1 LPGFSFC
8 DGENQMKNAN
18 GKFFSAKTKLILA
31 VAAIP
36 VLVGGW
42 RAFRPEK
49 LFINQQVSEA
59 APASVSGEAEP
70 LYTGKLESR
79 EHPTGGRATIYR
91 ESSRKN
97 YLRLTD
103 FATSNGPDVH
113 VLLVKAEEPAL
124 SKIIV
129 PGNLEYVELGSLKGN
144 QGDQN
149 YDLPAGADLEKY
161 QAVAIYCERFHAIF
175 AVARLEKF

>member
-1 LPGFSFC
+1 
-8 DGENQMKNAN
+8 MKNSN
-18 GKFFSAKTKLILA
+18 GSMGSAKKAVLSLA
-31 VAAIP
+31 GIA
-36 VLVGGW
+36 VLTAGW
-42 RAFRPEK
+42 WAFRPEK

-59 APASVSGEAEP
+59 APASVGREAEP
-70 LYTGKLESR
+70 LYTGRLESR
-79 EHPTGGRATIYR
+79 EHPTSGRATIY
-91 ESSRKN
+91 EDGSGKA

-113 VLLVKAEEPAL
+113 VVLVKPEEPAM

-129 PGNLEYVELGSLKGN
+129 PGNLEFVELGPLKGN

-149 YDLPAGADLEKY
+149 YQVPEKTDLGTY

-175 AVARLEKF
+175 GVTKLEKF

>member
-1 LPGFSFC
+1 
-8 DGENQMKNAN
+8 MKNAN
-18 GKFFSAKTKLILA
+18 GKLWSARTKLVVVLA
-31 VAAIP
+31 GIP
-36 VLVGGW
+36 VLIGGW
-42 RAFRPEK
+42 LAFRPEK

-59 APASVSGEAEP
+59 APAAVRGEAEP

-79 EHPTGGRATIYR
+79 EHPTSGRATIFKDG
-91 ESSRKN
+91 SGKA

-113 VLLVKAEEPAL
+113 VVLVKAEEAAM

-129 PGNLEYVELGSLKGN
+129 PASLEYVELGSLKGN

-149 YDLPAGADLEKY
+149 YDLPAGADLQKY

-175 AVARLEKF
+175 GVTKLEKF